1 MDSFATP
8 DRRPRSTVGSTG
20 GKRSWDSVGRVIPDS
35 DKRIK
40 TGESVAVDSQ
50 QEVAESEE
58 DDDVVPVCL
67 RMLFIPHARST
78 RSSTLNHA
86 AQHPDE
92 PHANGQRAL
101 SFFALTRLCP
111 AGYPVPPALNDGAL
125 DRVGSMWALLS
136 SLHAQLSSFQSFV
149 KTCLERSLQPR
160 SPILHAP
167 THSSHA
173 LLTLICPIPR
183 SPPLPPPPAPPASP
197 PRKNSS
203 LGHGRTSAPSKVQRG
218 SFRPAL
224 PTPPSPCAQ
233 RPLTRRREH
242 RTCTSCGCPC
252 SSPQTPGS
260 APRPRAREPARL
272 AAWATR
278 PGHAVHGAPRRGARR
293 TAGRTFLAKEGATG
307 VESSRPCRR
316 ASSFSS
322 CCTCTYRL
330 KSCIDLIASVT
341 ALCAA
346 PSLACPI
353 QHVAAWSSPK

>member
-1 MDSFATP
+1 MDSGKRGRGTLGGSRADDAESYAMDSFATP

-183 SPPLPPPPAPPASP
+183 SPPLPPSACAAGLPIAQKLQPGTRPNLGAEQSSARLLSACSP
-197 PRKNSS
+197 D
-203 LGHGRTSAPSKVQRG
+203 SALSV
-218 SFRPAL
+218 RPA
-224 PTPPSPCAQ
+224 
-233 RPLTRRREH
+233 
-242 RTCTSCGCPC
+242 
-252 SSPQTPGS
+252 
-260 APRPRAREPARL
+260 
-272 AAWATR
+272 AA
-278 PGHAVHGAPRRGARR
+278 HEKKGAPHVHVLRLPMQQPSNSGFCPA
-293 TAGRTFLAKEGATG
+293 A
-307 VESSRPCRR
+307 ES
-316 ASSFSS
+316 A
-322 CCTCTYRL
+322 
-330 KSCIDLIASVT
+330 
-341 ALCAA
+341 
-346 PSLACPI
+346 
-353 QHVAAWSSPK
+353 

>member
-8 DRRPRSTVGSTG
+8 DRRPRSTVDSTG

-136 SLHAQLSSFQSFV
+136 SLHARLSSFQSSV

-173 LLTLICPIPR
+173 PLTLICPIPR
-183 SPPLPPPPAPPASP
+183 SPPLRLRRRPPHRAKTPAWDRSNLGAEQSSARLLLASSP
-197 PRKNSS
+197 D
-203 LGHGRTSAPSKVQRG
+203 SALFV
-218 SFRPAL
+218 RPA
-224 PTPPSPCAQ
+224 
-233 RPLTRRREH
+233 
-242 RTCTSCGCPC
+242 
-252 SSPQTPGS
+252 
-260 APRPRAREPARL
+260 
-272 AAWATR
+272 AA
-278 PGHAVHGAPRRGARR
+278 HEKKGAPHVHVLRLPMQQPSNSG
-293 TAGRTFLAKEGATG
+293 FCPEP
-307 VESSRPCRR
+307 ES
-316 ASSFSS
+316 A
-322 CCTCTYRL
+322 
-330 KSCIDLIASVT
+330 
-341 ALCAA
+341 
-346 PSLACPI
+346 
-353 QHVAAWSSPK
+353 